1 MEKGHGAFHEKA
13 DSMLVEASEINA
25 RVCVCVHACVFACV
39 V

>member
-25 RVCVCVHACVFACV
+25 RVCVHACVFACV